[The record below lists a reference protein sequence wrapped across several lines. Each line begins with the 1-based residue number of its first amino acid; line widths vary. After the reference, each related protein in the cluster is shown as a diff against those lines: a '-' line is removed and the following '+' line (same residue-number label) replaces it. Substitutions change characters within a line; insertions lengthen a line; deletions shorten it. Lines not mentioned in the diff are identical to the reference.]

1 LTQKCYPTPFYNM
14 DASSTD
20 SFDEHPHGTR
30 TCDLFHIPAHTNVV
44 KAAAC
49 GPLPVAVHEDSLFCV
64 GMAGVLFLALP
75 PSSFTQQRRYHANIL
90 TQAAGVPSIAHASGG
105 PALDIIDAG
114 RTGMLAT
121 TADEYSEALA
131 ALLYAPDAAV
141 TRQRIARQ
149 ARESVRERF
158 SQEQF
163 AATFVANMRRV
174 LLRCRFG

>member
-1 LTQKCYPTPFYNM
+1 MELYGSAAVGLHTMWN
-14 DASSTD
+14 
-20 SFDEHPHGTR
+20 EHFG
-30 TCDLFHIPAHTNVV
+30 IGVV
-44 KAAAC
+44 
-49 GPLPVAVHEDSLFCV
+49 E
-64 GMAGVLFLALP
+64 MM
-75 PSSFTQQRRYHANIL
+75 
-90 TQAAGVPSIAHASGG
+90 AAGVPSIAHASGG